1 MWPINW
7 HAICF
12 PKIQTKFPNKTK
24 IWRQCTMPSNRLYLI
39 QNHEE
44 DSYNSTVT
52 SKPPSFT
59 YLTEFG
65 RPHKETKVQNIVL
78 QCLSLRNWF
87 IRLIFFPAEIVLLPR
102 EQNFPSKRFQGSC
115 SSPADMHHR
124 IIFRATFTRN
134 TKWTILKAIQ

>member
-1 MWPINW
+1 MQF
-7 HAICF
+7 AF
-12 PKIQTKFPNKTK
+12 QKFKQNFQIKLKSGGNAQCLQIDSIWSKTMKRILTTLQSPPNLHPSLIWLNLEGHIRKPRYKT
-24 IWRQCTMPSNRLYLI
+24 L
-39 QNHEE
+39 
-44 DSYNSTVT
+44 
-52 SKPPSFT
+52 
-59 YLTEFG
+59 
-65 RPHKETKVQNIVL
+65 L